1 LKKILLIAV
10 MLIGT
15 MASAQAFKEEKAGV
29 NLFYSSNNSVG
40 LEVVQSTSANPQ
52 TMLIGLGASWAKN
65 SADKEGAV
73 FTNVGYDFGQ
83 IRLVSRLGLST
94 DNSFLYGGYAGI
106 NVTKRVIFNAG
117 YDTKNEY
124 TTGLTFILN

>member
-1 LKKILLIAV
+1 MAALFVA
-10 MLIGT
+10 T
-15 MASAQAFKEEKAGV
+15 MSATAQEKVGV
-29 NLFYSSNNSVG
+29 NAFYSSNNSVG

-65 SADKEGAV
+65 SEDKEGAI
-73 FTNVGYDFGQ
+73 FSNVGYDFGQ

-106 NVTKRVIFNAG
+106 NVTKKVIFNAG